1 MTGFDSLNEIW
12 LAVYDSLGKIFAQ
25 SSLEL
30 WFKDIKLIYLG
41 EDIAILTI
49 DKGFKKEFID
59 SKYLDVIKNAFEM
72 ILGFEVE
79 PVIYAGLN
87 VNSIEEAEQIYLSYK
102 TEKEKNDIIENQKN
116 LDSAI
121 TVISP
126 NKEST
131 SYYTFDNFITGDSNK
146 FAYAACYAIAYS
158 DDTNYNP
165 LFIHGKSGLGKTHLC
180 YAIINTLLKRNPEL
194 KVVYIKGEEFTNHL
208 VDAIKTNSTDKFR
221 EKYRT
226 ADILLIDDIQFIAG
240 RSATQD
246 EFFHTFNA
254 LYESQKQIIV
264 TCDRQIREMKNL
276 EERIRTRLEWGL
288 SADITPPDTELRMA
302 IIRKKA
308 EEVKLELD
316 EEVIE
321 FMAKKLKDNVRL
333 IEGGVKK
340 LAAMRFIMGKEITL
354 DLAKVEIGHL
364 IPQDE
369 PKSAKVEKIIGEI
382 CDKHNISKET
392 IVGKKRTAD
401 IVLARHIC
409 MYCLREVIDMTYT
422 DIGKVFSCDHA
433 TVMSAIKKIE
443 GNKEKNNEFA
453 EDLAQMVK
461 DLKDSMN

>member
-194 KVVYIKGEEFTNHL
+194 KVVYIKGEE
-208 VDAIKTNSTDKFR
+208 
-221 EKYRT
+221 
-226 ADILLIDDIQFIAG
+226 
-240 RSATQD
+240 
-246 EFFHTFNA
+246 
-254 LYESQKQIIV
+254 
-264 TCDRQIREMKNL
+264 
-276 EERIRTRLEWGL
+276 
-288 SADITPPDTELRMA
+288 
-302 IIRKKA
+302 
-308 EEVKLELD
+308 
-316 EEVIE
+316 
-321 FMAKKLKDNVRL
+321 
-333 IEGGVKK
+333 
-340 LAAMRFIMGKEITL
+340 ITL
-354 DLAKVEIGHL
+354 
-364 IPQDE
+364 
-369 PKSAKVEKIIGEI
+369 
-382 CDKHNISKET
+382 
-392 IVGKKRTAD
+392 
-401 IVLARHIC
+401 
-409 MYCLREVIDMTYT
+409 
-422 DIGKVFSCDHA
+422 
-433 TVMSAIKKIE
+433 
-443 GNKEKNNEFA
+443 
-453 EDLAQMVK
+453 
-461 DLKDSMN
+461 